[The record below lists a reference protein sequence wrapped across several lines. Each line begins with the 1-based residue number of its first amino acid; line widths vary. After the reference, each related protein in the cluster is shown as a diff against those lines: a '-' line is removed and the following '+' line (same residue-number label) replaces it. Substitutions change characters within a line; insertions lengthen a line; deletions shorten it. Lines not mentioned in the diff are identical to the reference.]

1 MQSRTDAQKARAA
14 DCDVRPRPMHTAP
27 RRSTSL
33 SAVTALLM
41 VASACTPAA
50 ASDSDAERKT
60 ILERAPL
67 GSPVTAVGDAMKPLG
82 FSCSKGQGQ
91 FTDESGKVHA
101 SPEFIWCDRQ
111 QRAWW

>member
-1 MQSRTDAQKARAA
+1 MPA
-14 DCDVRPRPMHTAP
+14 AP
-27 RRSTSL
+27 RRPISFP
-33 SAVTALLM
+33 AVSALLLI
-41 VASACTPAA
+41 AAYCISAA
-50 ASDSDAERKT
+50 ASGVDFERKA

-91 FTDESGKVHA
+91 FTDESGKVRA

-111 QRAWW
+111 QRTWWLVCAQRTQAIFV